1 MSNISFLQPVQIH
14 NNQQNRQILNLKSS
28 KICQCYQCNDAQEN
42 NPSCKGVL
50 TEKLADGVKFAE
62 KLGDRVN
69 KFADKLGD
77 RVNQSAQKLG
87 DRVNKFAENLAD
99 GVKFAET
106 IFL

>member
-28 KICQCYQCNDAQEN
+28 KICQCYQCNYAQEN

-50 TEKLADGVKFAE
+50 TE

-77 RVNQSAQKLG
+77 RVNKS
-87 DRVNKFAENLAD
+87 AENLAD